1 MSFDFSHV
9 PDDIKSLKQ
18 FCVRAEKQ
26 PYVKD
31 GRGGFSAK
39 GWQADRDRWLTFD
52 EAIKAFEEEEEVY
65 HNNAT
70 WKIEGIGILVIGD
83 GQDHPQ
89 LLGGDLD
96 CCRDPETGY
105 VSPWSKAFLQ
115 KIQPF
120 YTEVSPSGCGF
131 RYFVMGKLP
140 DGRYQITGY
149 GPQKDLPVETI
160 ERILRAKPKA
170 RDKILKG
177 DPAFNGLEFH
187 ESSDPKNGKTSAK
200 HLTITG
206 RRVDEFCYPKEDQT
220 KAIAEVLQDI
230 IGNNI
235 GNKSFIPLP
244 DVDIVGPLPEWA
256 QSMEEE
262 SKKNRLPFLSI
273 LKVIDTSGFVESGG
287 QLFGSHPIKG
297 SSTGR
302 NLVVNPSL
310 NNYCWM
316 HNDLR
321 AGGDAYVW
329 LAHEFCGVP
338 WETLGEGLLRD
349 PGLKERVVAVAV
361 SKGLVD
367 PALVIRDPEIRAVTL
382 ENDHGTKGKYSD
394 GTIQEVVLN
403 KDGVK
408 VLEWVSDCAT
418 MLHTETREDDI
429 TEFTFFGIGA
439 RDGTKVCFTMLASD
453 MADSK
458 KFKGALINAFGAKNK
473 VGKLNFEL
481 IQGMSRNTI
490 KKQRV
495 TIPCWRKNAPLIPGV
510 DLVNDVEFRLSPLT
524 PARVYDGDIK
534 LAANVLKKLITLRR
548 HTPLLVAV
556 ILGAPIFAKWFP
568 GDRFGLALWGKSGS
582 HKTTIAKLACTVY
595 GIGFYEEHALIKH
608 GKNGATRVGAMEAM
622 LNAGFL
628 PRIEDDV
635 KSTDPKDVQE
645 YVAIVHAV
653 MEGGEKLRGKKD
665 GGLRKT
671 SQFLTTPIITGE
683 IRPSEAST
691 SARILNITWPKV
703 DDSQRLAD
711 IQDDIQIMPVV
722 GYHWLRFLAANT
734 RDIREGFEEA
744 RTRKYNEYI
753 SKNYVNVGRLATIY
767 CLIRATWSLA
777 CESPFGEVFKECT
790 AAFLEVLDEAIA
802 EQGQLV
808 TEETEVARFLAA
820 LNELVTTRPDLFMI
834 GEIRTGT
841 DKILGRLN
849 DLGLFVFP
857 NETLAV
863 MKQLGVFTQIP
874 NVASLTNA
882 LMEEGVLVK
891 SGQPDHKLYQV
902 RIDKIR
908 VRGWLF
914 VQDWNKPGDFG
925 DFSGDS
931 KPDSVDPSPRNH
943 RVTDEKERKNFTQNL
958 DVQKENEKSP
968 GTSGTPVTNEDN
980 DDIDID
986 YSKKDSHLLSHQ
998 PVTDCHEWE
1007 VD

>member
-1 MSFDFSHV
+1 MSFDFSQV
-9 PDDIKSLKQ
+9 PDDIRCLVQ

-52 EAIKAFEEEEEVY
+52 EAAKAFEEEAEVY
-65 HNNAT
+65 HNNVP
-70 WKIEGIGILVIGD
+70 WKIEGIGILVVGD

-105 VSPWSKAFLQ
+105 VSPWSRAFLQ

-140 DGRYQITGY
+140 NGRYLITGY
-149 GPQKDLPVETI
+149 GPQKDLPIETI

-170 RDKILKG
+170 RDKIIKG

-187 ESSDPKNGKTSAK
+187 ESGNPDKETGKIPAK

-220 KAIAEVLQDI
+220 KEIGEALQDI
-230 IGNNI
+230 VSENPFVPQ
-235 GNKSFIPLP
+235 K
-244 DVDIVGPLPEWA
+244 DVEITGPLPEWA
-256 QSMEEE
+256 KSMEEE
-262 SKKNRLPFLSI
+262 TKKNRLPFLNI
-273 LKVIDTSGFVESGG
+273 LKVIDTSEFVESGG
-287 QLFGSHPIKG
+287 QLFGPHPIMN
-297 SSTGR
+297 STTGK
-302 NLVVNPSL
+302 NLVISPYQNW
-310 NNYCWM
+310 YCWM
-316 HNDLR
+316 HNNIN

-338 WETLGEGLLRD
+338 WETKGENLLRD
-349 PGLKERVVAVAV
+349 RSLLEKVVAVAV
-361 SKGLVD
+361 SKGLID
-367 PALVIRDPEIRAVTL
+367 PALVIRDPEIRAVTP
-382 ENDHGTKGKYSD
+382 ESDHGAKGKYSD
-394 GTIQEVVLN
+394 GTIQEVRLN
-403 KDGVK
+403 KEGVK

-490 KKQRV
+490 KKERV
-495 TIPCWRKNAPLIPGV
+495 TIPCWRKNLPLIPGV
-510 DLVNDVEFRLSPLT
+510 DLANDVEFRLSPLT
-524 PARVYDGDIK
+524 PANVYDGDIK
-534 LAANVLKKLITLRR
+534 LAANVLKKLITLRK
-548 HTPLLVAV
+548 HTPLLIAV
-556 ILGAPIFAKWFP
+556 VLGAPIYAKWFP

-595 GIGFYEEHALIKH
+595 GIGFYEEHAVIKH

-628 PRIEDDV
+628 PRIDDDV
-635 KSTDPKDVQE
+635 KSTDPKDAQE

-653 MEGGEKLRGKKD
+653 LEGGEKLRGKKD

-671 SQFLTTPIITGE
+671 SPFLTTPIITGE

-703 DDSQRLAD
+703 DDSQHLAD
-711 IQDDIQIMPVV
+711 IQDDIQIMPMV
-722 GYHWLRFLAANT
+722 GYHWLRFLASNT

-744 RTRKYNEYI
+744 RTKKYNEYI

-767 CLIRATWSLA
+767 CLIKATWALA

-790 AAFLEVLDEAIA
+790 EAFLGVLDEAIA

-808 TEETEVARFLAA
+808 TEETEVAKFLAA
-820 LNELVTTRPDLFMI
+820 LNELVTTRPDLFMV
-834 GEIRTGT
+834 GEIRANS
-841 DKILGRLN
+841 DKILGKIN
-849 DLGLFVFP
+849 DSELFVFP
-857 NETLAV
+857 NEILAV
-863 MKQLGVFTQIP
+863 MKQLGIFTQIP
-874 NVASLTNA
+874 HVSSLTNA
-882 LMEEGVLVK
+882 LLEEGAILESTEK
-891 SGQPDHKLYQV
+891 EHKLY
-902 RIDKIR
+902 RTTIDKNR
-908 VRGWLF
+908 VRGWMF
-914 VQDWNKPGDFG
+914 RPGWNGPTGPDDGTDKTITEDPMSRKPRC
-925 DFSGDS
+925 
-931 KPDSVDPSPRNH
+931 PAEN
-943 RVTDEKERKNFTQNL
+943 ERENYQRDFTQNL
-958 DVQKENEKSP
+958 DAQKENEILP
-968 GTSGTPVTNEDN
+968 GPTGQPGQNRESRE
-980 DDIDID
+980 IDID
-986 YSKKDSHLLSHQ
+986 YSKILLSQ
-998 PVTDCHEWE
+998 QVDRTVPTDKELRR
-1007 VD
+1007 